1 MSLPIYQR
9 VAVTDAGDIIP
20 GAEYTVVNENTG
32 VAAPIYSDRTGAT
45 LLTAPYFADSAGTI
59 QFFIAQGTTFR
70 VAASGG
76 VGTYT
81 DRYVYGVA
89 EAVLVQAD
97 GNVEILSG
105 NVGIGTNSPDT
116 MIELSASN
124 SGGANNNTL
133 RFTDTD
139 ATTQAGQSF
148 GKIEFYSVDASNPGV
163 NASING
169 FSEGTGGTGALSFG
183 TGSGGNSERLRI
195 DSAGNLLLGRTSTSL
210 GDRGLL
216 AYGGTSAGVLALVNA
231 ARPLYINKLTS
242 DGNLIELSKDGT
254 TVGSIGTV
262 SGDLTIGTGDTGLRF
277 SDSADAL
284 YPWNISTNVS
294 RDNAVDLGG
303 STVRFQDL
311 HLSGKANAGSIT
323 TADDNLGF
331 NKISREGGPSLYLQ
345 QVDSSNDILQ
355 GKSGSG
361 TPGGGT
367 LRITVGWNGN
377 VQNSNNSYGGLSD
390 QKLKEN
396 IADASSQWDDLK
408 AVRLRNY
415 SMISDEETSANRLGV
430 IAQELEA
437 AGMGGL
443 VDESDDLD
451 ENEERL
457 GTTTKSVKYS
467 ILYMKAV
474 GALQEAQTR
483 IESLETLTQSLIT
496 RIEALEG

>member
-9 VAVTDAGDIIP
+9 VAVTDAGDVIP
-20 GAEYTVVNENTG
+20 GAEYTVINENTG

-45 LLTAPYFADSAGTI
+45 LLSPPYFADSVGTI

-81 DRYVYGVA
+81 DRYVYGVS
-89 EAVLVQAD
+89 EAALIDASGDSYIPGTAYVGSIRTDVANLST
-97 GNVEILSG
+97 NVFSR
-105 NVGIGTNSPDT
+105 D
-116 MIELSASN
+116 
-124 SGGANNNTL
+124 GGAALYVQQVDSTSDILQL
-133 RFTDTD
+133 RQGNG
-139 ATTQAGQSF
+139 QA
-148 GKIEFYSVDASNPGV
+148 
-163 NASING
+163 
-169 FSEGTGGTGALSFG
+169 GTGAQQV
-183 TGSGGNSERLRI
+183 TVKN
-195 DSAGNLLLGRTSTSL
+195 
-210 GDRGLL
+210 
-216 AYGGTSAGVLALVNA
+216 
-231 ARPLYINKLTS
+231 
-242 DGNLIELSKDGT
+242 DGT
-254 TVGSIGTV
+254 TLIGKTSVGSAAGVQIEPSGAISLVRSGSPALYLDRTTSNGTIIDIRKSGTTIGSVGVGNSNDLHIGNADTGVCFFDNERIMPWNPATNSIRNAEIFLGDSNARYKVLYLSGVADVGSIVT
-262 SGDLTIGTGDTGLRF
+262 
-277 SDSADAL
+277 
-284 YPWNISTNVS
+284 
-294 RDNAVDLGG
+294 
-303 STVRFQDL
+303 
-311 HLSGKANAGSIT
+311 AN
-323 TADDNLGF
+323 DNLSV

-345 QVDSSNDILQ
+345 QVDSTNNILQ
-355 GKSGSG
+355 GHSASG

-367 LRITVGWNGN
+367 LRISVAWNGD
-377 VQNSNNSYGGLSD
+377 VKNSNNSYGGLSD

-396 IADASSQWDDLK
+396 ITDASSQWDDLK

-483 IESLETLTQSLIT
+483 IESLETLTQSLAT
-496 RIEALEG
+496 RIEALEGK